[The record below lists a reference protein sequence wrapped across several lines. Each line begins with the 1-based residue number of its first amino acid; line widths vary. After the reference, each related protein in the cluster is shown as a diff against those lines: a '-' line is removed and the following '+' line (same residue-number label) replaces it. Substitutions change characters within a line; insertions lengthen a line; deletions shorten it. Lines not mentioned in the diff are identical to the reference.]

1 VPQTSTAI
9 SRCLATTRTESAVR
23 LPYKFEKAARSQKIQ
38 ARCGRS
44 GKFVK
49 LHKAPD
55 STRTGLEV
63 IDLLAIS
70 STRRWASWLYS
81 WNMIVDSINQV
92 FPATMAGTGPPSGAK

>member
-1 VPQTSTAI
+1 VHVQFQGFWRQPTPRARFDCLTS
-9 SRCLATTRTESAVR
+9 SE
-23 LPYKFEKAARSQKIQ
+23 ARSQKIQ

-44 GKFVK
+44 GKFVRP
-49 LHKAPD
+49 HKAPD

>member
-1 VPQTSTAI
+1 
-9 SRCLATTRTESAVR
+9 
-23 LPYKFEKAARSQKIQ
+23 
-38 ARCGRS
+38 
-44 GKFVK
+44 
-49 LHKAPD
+49 
-55 STRTGLEV
+55 LEV